1 MIQANDL
8 RKSFGRKEV
17 LRGLSLEA
25 RPGEI
30 TMLVGENGAGKS
42 TTMKLLAGLAA
53 PGGGSASIAGHDLL
67 QAKLRAQQALSYLP
81 QNPDFHP
88 RLTCSGVLG
97 FYLRLRSLQK
107 PRMER
112 ALEQVGLTSFGR
124 ERIGTLSGGM
134 RQRLG
139 IALLLLP
146 DTPVLLLDEPGLS
159 LDPGWRQRLQE
170 ILQEEAARGKT
181 ILMATHLIA
190 EWNGVAQRCLLCQQ
204 GRIERELDP
213 MDLPNDFD
221 ILSKRAGASAPG
233 SACASHAGEGA
244 LAFTNFSSA
253 AHGKDCFGEA
263 PKPAGEGARA
273 PQAL

>member
-1 MIQANDL
+1 MIQASDL
-8 RKSFGRKEV
+8 RKSYGQKEV

-53 PGGGSASIAGHDLL
+53 PDGGSASIAGHDLV
-67 QAKLRAQQALSYLP
+67 QSKLRAQQALSYLP

-97 FYLRLRSLQK
+97 FYLRLRGLKKARIARS
-107 PRMER
+107 
-112 ALEQVGLTSFGR
+112 LEQVGLTSLGK

-139 IALLLLP
+139 IALLLMP

-159 LDPGWRQRLQE
+159 LDPGWRYRLQE

-190 EWNGVAQRCLLCQQ
+190 EWNGVAQRCLLCRQ
-204 GRIERELDP
+204 GQIERELDP
-213 MDLPNDFD
+213 ADLLNDFSHLD
-221 ILSKRAGASAPG
+221 NPNPTGKFSYEQRHGLRLSA
-233 SACASHAGEGA
+233 
-244 LAFTNFSSA
+244 
-253 AHGKDCFGEA
+253 
-263 PKPAGEGARA
+263 
-273 PQAL
+273 